1 MNRVA
6 NSILHCVQTPQYSMW
21 SRVGGFLVGNG
32 MAYLL
37 VKHDRVMDSNGV
49 LKKMEWRDAYYASLL
64 HLSLSII
71 GTMVGPVVPF
81 LPILAIPGVL
91 YKLTDSAPDSKKQ
104 VQTQGK
110 ATSHQQLH

>member
-21 SRVGGFLVGNG
+21 SRIGGFLVGNG
-32 MAYLL
+32 VAYLL
-37 VKHDRVMDSNGV
+37 VKHDQTVDSNGV

-64 HLSLSII
+64 HLGFTIVGVTI
-71 GTMVGPVVPF
+71 GPIVPF

-91 YKLTDSAPDSKKQ
+91 YKLTDSKKQ

>member
-6 NSILHCVQTPQYSMW
+6 NSILHYIHTPQYIKW
-21 SRVGGFLVGNG
+21 SRVSGFLVGNG
-32 MAYLL
+32 IAYLL
-37 VKHDRVMDSNGV
+37 LKNDRVMDSKGN

-71 GTMVGPVVPF
+71 GTMSGPVVPF

-91 YKLTDSAPDSKKQ
+91 YKLTDPAPDQKVTPKLQ
-104 VQTQGK
+104 
-110 ATSHQQLH
+110 